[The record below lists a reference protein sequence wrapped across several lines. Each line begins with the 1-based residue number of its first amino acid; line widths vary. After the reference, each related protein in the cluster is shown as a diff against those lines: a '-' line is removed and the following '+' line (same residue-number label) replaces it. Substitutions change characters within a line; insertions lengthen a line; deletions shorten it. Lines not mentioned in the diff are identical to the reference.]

1 MFIKAQSDF
10 VPPFP
15 LPAPIILANGR
26 HIVSDEQRTC
36 MKILYEQHN
45 LSTWKIGKF
54 FGYKNVCV
62 INNLKKMGVVLRNR
76 SDANK
81 TIAVNRSYF
90 QQIDTHTK
98 AYLLGLI
105 YADGNI
111 SKDSFTLALQ
121 SPDKPLLEKIAAE
134 IGYSGN
140 LGFRKRQKINRQD
153 IWTLRVHDREFCDTL
168 KKLGVVERKTSK
180 VSFPYFLNPQFY
192 WSFLHGLLDGDGCVS
207 LYQNSTRFSGS
218 IAGSPIIIPQIARF
232 VETTIGIHLC
242 ARKRKDSNGWACT
255 THSIAA
261 LEFLSYIFK
270 DAKNFCLKRKISKF
284 ITAVNYYL
292 HHNRFYKNAERIQK
306 IANQFLNETS
316 YSFAV

>member
-1 MFIKAQSDF
+1 MFIKAQSSF

-15 LPAPIILANGR
+15 LPEPIILANGR

-105 YADGNI
+105 YADGNVY
-111 SKDSFTLALQ
+111 KDSFTLALQ
-121 SPDKPLLEKIAAE
+121 SPDKPLLEKIATE
-134 IGYSGN
+134 IGYGGS
-140 LGFRKRQKINRQD
+140 LSFRKRQKINYQD
-153 IWTLRVHDREFCDTL
+153 VWALRVHDREFCDTL

-207 LYQNSTRFSGS
+207 LCDNLTRFSGS
-218 IAGSPIIIPQIARF
+218 ITGSPIIIPQIAQF
-232 VETTIGIHLC
+232 VKSAIGIHMYTQ
-242 ARKRKDSNGWACT
+242 KRKNSNGWVCVVS
-255 THSIAA
+255 SISA
-261 LEFLSYIFK
+261 LEVLSHIFK
-270 DAKNFCLKRKISKF
+270 DSKNFCLKRKISRF
-284 ITAVNYYL
+284 LMAVNYYL
-292 HHNRFYKNAERIQK
+292 QHNRFYKNAERIRK
-306 IANQFLNETS
+306 ITNQYLNEAS